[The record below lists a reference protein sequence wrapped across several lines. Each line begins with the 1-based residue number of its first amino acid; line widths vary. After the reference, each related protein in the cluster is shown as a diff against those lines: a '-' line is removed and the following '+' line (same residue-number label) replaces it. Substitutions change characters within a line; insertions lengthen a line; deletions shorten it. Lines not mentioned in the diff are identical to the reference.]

1 MPKTREQ
8 KAEILAN
15 LQTTISGKVALLVNY
30 LGLTVKDTEVLRD
43 ELFSNQSSIS
53 IVKNSI
59 LKKAVEKAGFDID
72 ESITDQPLAIL
83 SAEDEVALSKILAK
97 FAKAHEKVE
106 IVGGWVDGKYIDA
119 EYIVKLSKLPGR
131 EELLAKL
138 VGSINA
144 PISGMVNVL
153 AGNIRGLVS
162 VIKQYAEKTSSS

>member
-15 LQTTISGKVALLVNY
+15 LQSTISGKVALLVNY
-30 LGLTVKDTEVLRD
+30 LGLTVKETEGLRD
-43 ELFSNQSSIS
+43 ELFSNQSNIS

-59 LKKAVEKAGFDID
+59 LKKAVEKAGFDIG
-72 ESITDQPLAIL
+72 EGITDQPLAIL
-83 SAEDEVALSKILAK
+83 SANDEVALSKILAK
-97 FAKAHEKVE
+97 FAKAHDKVQ
-106 IVGGWVDGKYIDA
+106 IIGGWIDGKYIDA
-119 EYIVKLSKLPGR
+119 AYISKLSKLPGR

-162 VIKQYAEKTSSS
+162 VIKQYQSAR